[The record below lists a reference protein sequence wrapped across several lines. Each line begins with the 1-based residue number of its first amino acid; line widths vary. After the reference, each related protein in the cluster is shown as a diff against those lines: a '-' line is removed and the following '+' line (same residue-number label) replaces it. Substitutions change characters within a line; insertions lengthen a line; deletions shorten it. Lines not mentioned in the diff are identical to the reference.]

1 MLSCEMARVPTS
13 VELNCCN
20 QGCVIN
26 GGVFDI
32 AQQSVEWTR
41 PLLFKENLLSFLAPA
56 GKETLQTPLQV

>member
-20 QGCVIN
+20 QGCVII
-26 GGVFDI
+26 VFDI